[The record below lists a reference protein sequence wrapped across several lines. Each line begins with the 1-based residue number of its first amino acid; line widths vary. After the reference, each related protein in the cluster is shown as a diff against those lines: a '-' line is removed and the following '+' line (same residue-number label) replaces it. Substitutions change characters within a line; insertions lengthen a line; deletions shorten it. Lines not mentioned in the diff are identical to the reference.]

1 MNIDTAKQKLFSD
14 LVDKAIIASRQ
25 LISMLETEFDALTGK
40 SPGQIQAIVNEKK
53 QYLIQISNIMEEQN
67 SLLASLQLNR
77 DAKGVA
83 RLYENLPES
92 HEWKKNWSRLQN
104 LAKTMSEYNMRN
116 GILVSQHTDHTRK
129 ALDILTGN
137 RSEQPVYKYGGKT
150 ESTRQSKSL
159 AYA

>member
-25 LISMLETEFDALTGK
+25 LISMLETEFDALTGN
-40 SPGQIQAIVNEKK
+40 SPGQLEAIVNEKK

-77 DAKGVA
+77 DANGVA
-83 RLYENLPES
+83 TLYANLPED
-92 HEWKKNWSRLQN
+92 HVCKQNWSKLQK
-104 LAKTMSEYNMRN
+104 LAKTMAEYNIRN
-116 GILVSQHTDHTRK
+116 GILVSQHTDNTRR
-129 ALDILTGN
+129 ALDILTGHQ
-137 RSEQPVYKYGGKT
+137 SEQPVYQYGGKAV
-150 ESTRQSKSL
+150 SARQSKSL